1 MFGSLLQLL
10 VELLGV
16 SRWYHHGQHVD
27 RSNARKASGQSA
39 FSYDDLKGLRK
50 LAFWLFI
57 FSIVLN
63 WGFVGAVSLIA
74 WIAMMVISLLF

>member
-10 VELLGV
+10 GL
-16 SRWYHHGQHVD
+16 SRWYHHEQHAD

-50 LAFWLFI
+50 LAFWLFVL
-57 FSIVLN
+57 SIVLN
-63 WGFVGAVSLIA
+63 WGFVGGVSLIA
-74 WIAMMVISLLF
+74 WVAMWVISLLF

>member
-10 VELLGV
+10 GL
-16 SRWYHHGQHVD
+16 SRWYHHEQHAD

-50 LAFWLFI
+50 LAFWLFVS
-57 FSIVLN
+57 SIVLN

-74 WIAMMVISLLF
+74 WLVMWVVSLLF